1 MLFIIYFMFILCFLL
16 FILCLDTYTIW
27 VKCCMKSGSKL
38 FIIIVAIITA
48 YEFKLF
54 QISFVGKTLLS
65 P

>member
-1 MLFIIYFMFILCFLL
+1 MLFIIYFM

-48 YEFKLF
+48 YEFELF

>member
-1 MLFIIYFMFILCFLL
+1 
-16 FILCLDTYTIW
+16 
-27 VKCCMKSGSKL
+27 MKSGSKL

-48 YEFKLF
+48 YEFELF